1 MVSIN
6 AESVRPDVFHHI
18 RAGEQ
23 PHTCALYRGVYLIN
37 TYNNKKLIEANSEQG
52 GF

>member
-1 MVSIN
+1 MMEN

-23 PHTCALYRGVYLIN
+23 PTHAQCIEVSYLII
-37 TYNNKKLIEANSEQG
+37 TCNNKKLIEANSRQG